1 MISGENDSDSQ
12 TTDSTSGLTMDQE
25 VRIEP
30 HHMFGLRREARNNL
44 HFMDEQTIVFPS
56 GNNCVLYNVHQQ
68 WTKFIPG
75 EMSYQQ
81 EKQAIKALA
90 ISPDRFFLAVSV
102 CGAQSTVSVYDIQ
115 SDQCTKMQVLT
126 GGDIEV
132 KEFVCMAFSADSK
145 YLLCQAGG
153 PGWNLFYWDWENN
166 NVIAIVQT
174 TKLGFVS
181 QVSFNPVDNTQI
193 CVSGNYVFSIFK
205 LENDFLKISA
215 FTMDCEYIKS
225 HAWLSENSIVLGTK
239 TGNLLLL
246 EGGVLL
252 SLTSP
257 SERQMVNCDTSS
269 ISALPGITVITTYS
283 KGFACA
289 GSLGEV
295 CLYEKTGEFDYKKAV
310 EIRIPQDPCSS
321 EPSVSAQQEVKS
333 MCLSPSEETLAI
345 STRQGQIYHV
355 NLTSVENSQSKLANF
370 EYLFHSLHTG
380 SITDLSVSSSKPLLA
395 TCSKDNS
402 VHIWN
407 YKTNSLELHQEF
419 PEEPNCISLH
429 PNGLSILVGFS
440 DKVHLMN
447 LLVDQFCP
455 VQEFDIHDCSECA
468 FNHDGSTFAAISDNL
483 ISIVNIRT
491 GDKVDLNGHLDTV
504 ELVKWS
510 KDDRRLVLLGTDGA
524 VREWNVLTGECTL
537 NESRG
542 GEILREMASK
552 DTSYTAIS
560 VTQSALREMASNEMS
575 YTAISMT
582 QSGQAVFV
590 GTATGTVRVMQYQI
604 EEVISW
610 TEHRGHCGPITKML
624 VTPGDQYLVTASED
638 GSLLIWTITDQV
650 GDQLSM
656 VKEACFTEE
665 VPCSN
670 AFLEIKDKS
679 LLEVQSLIESLNEEL
694 ECNPNLTNMD
704 FKKKLEEVKENFL
717 NITEKLN
724 TEKEEQ
730 KISQDKALREMRE
743 KHVKELKF
751 MENKH
756 AEEIF
761 QAFAVQESLEE
772 KIQKLHSDYEEKLR
786 TEEEKH
792 LSSIEIKQA
801 YDQKLLEQQNSLQQF
816 QEMVQELLEKTDTEI
831 IDTLLQQ
838 ELQEEEG
845 EEEEN
850 NMKLEDETVLT
861 ENKMVHFWKKEGE
874 IQCESIEPSQLEG
887 EINSKN
893 KIIENLQQKLHVQKE
908 ELCKERSK
916 VRSLKT
922 VLQKIKADIQEC
934 SSFIRQPTLLR
945 NNFKKLQKCYIHEAD
960 VKHGRKAG
968 LVIDHTK
975 EKEQSEMPE
984 PKPPLATTTKI
995 QKTKAVQEVVKD
1007 CASKLE
1013 MELMAEKE
1021 ICSNLK
1027 NKTKL
1032 MEKQFRKITEE
1043 IQVQNLEVS
1052 MLKEEVQNLHG
1063 HHKDRKKL
1071 KSLRKEK
1078 EQNKTVQEQKIH
1090 LRDIVEMHKQT
1101 MIQNEVALNS
1111 INNQLDEL
1119 IEDRNRPMEQMDET
1133 KLERVKKRIKAKKL
1147 FFRKVRNVQILVNR
1161 MKADIQTCSE
1171 FIQQPKTLKENFIK
1185 LYKCYIKG
1193 TDVSVGE
1200 KTATQKQGIRQ
1211 KEQVNQMKSL
1221 AFVPR
1226 PPQTR
1231 PKIQKTSAV
1240 PREDF
1245 NQETDK
1251 NHRDRTQGIRTMR
1264 INSCVKISKDTQKI
1278 YGGVPKILTH
1288 MLSSRR
1294 KRIKPSSSG
1303 YVKLPPINMSR
1314 GSQRWH

>member
-960 VKHGRKAG
+960 
-968 LVIDHTK
+968 
-975 EKEQSEMPE
+975 
-984 PKPPLATTTKI
+984 
-995 QKTKAVQEVVKD
+995 TKAVQEVVKD

-1147 FFRKVRNVQILVNR
+1147 FFRKLEAEVKEDNSRNQEVINELKDKLKVKENELCTERQRVRNVQILVNR

>member
-1 MISGENDSDSQ
+1 
-12 TTDSTSGLTMDQE
+12 MDQE

-75 EMSYQQ
+75 EMPYQQ

-102 CGAQSTVSVYDIQ
+102 CGVQSTVSVYDIQ

-153 PGWNLFYWDWENN
+153 PGWNLFYWDWEND

-215 FTMDCEYIKS
+215 FTMDCECIKS
-225 HAWLSENSIVLGTK
+225 HAWLSEDSIVLGTK

-252 SLTSP
+252 SLTNP
-257 SERQMVNCDTSS
+257 SERC
-269 ISALPGITVITTYS
+269 ITVITAYS

-345 STRQGQIYHV
+345 STRQGQIYHF
-355 NLTSVENSQSKLANF
+355 NLASVENRQSKQANF

-380 SITDLSVSSSKPLLA
+380 SITDLSVCSSKPLLA

-407 YKTNSLELHQEF
+407 YKTNFLELHQEF
-419 PEEPNCISLH
+419 PKEPNCISLH
-429 PNGLSILVGFS
+429 PNGLSVLVGFS
-440 DKVHLMN
+440 DKVHLMD

-468 FNHDGSTFAAISDNL
+468 FNHDGSMFAAVSDDL

-491 GDKVDLNGHLDTV
+491 GDKVDLNGHLDMV
-504 ELVKWS
+504 ELVMWS
-510 KDDRRLVLLGTDGA
+510 KDDRHLVLLGTDGA

-537 NESRG
+537 NESRE

-552 DTSYTAIS
+552 DMSYTAIS

-590 GTATGTVRVMQYQI
+590 GTATGTVRVMQYPI
-604 EEVISW
+604 EEVMSW

-656 VKEACFTEE
+656 VKEACCTEE
-665 VPCSN
+665 VPCSS
-670 AFLEIKDKS
+670 AFLEIKHKS
-679 LLEVQSLIESLNEEL
+679 LLEVQSLIKSLNEEL
-694 ECNPNLTNMD
+694 ECTLNLTNMD

-743 KHVKELKF
+743 KHVKELKI

-761 QAFAVQESLEE
+761 QAFAVQESLEQ
-772 KIQKLHSDYEEKLR
+772 KIQKLHLDYKEKLR
-786 TEEEKH
+786 KEEEKH
-792 LSSIEIKQA
+792 LSSIEMKQA
-801 YDQKLLEQQNSLQQF
+801 YDERLLEQQNSLQQF

-838 ELQEEEG
+838 ELQEEE
-845 EEEEN
+845 EEN
-850 NMKLEDETVLT
+850 NIKLEDEMELT
-861 ENKMVHFWKKEGE
+861 ENKLGHFWKIEGE
-874 IQCESIEPSQLEG
+874 IQCESIEPSQLER

-893 KIIENLQQKLHVQKE
+893 KIIQNLQQKLHTQKE

-1007 CASKLE
+1007 GETKLK
-1013 MELMAEKE
+1013 MELKAEKE

-1052 MLKEEVQNLHG
+1052 MLKEEVQNLHDL
-1063 HHKDRKKL
+1063 HKDRKKL

-1101 MIQNEVALNS
+1101 MIQNEVALIS
-1111 INNQLDEL
+1111 MNNQLDEL

-1147 FFRKVRNVQILVNR
+1147 FFRKLEAEVKEDNCRNQEVINELKDKLKVKENELCTERQRVRNVHILVNR

-1185 LYKCYIKG
+1185 LYIRYIKG
-1193 TDVSVGE
+1193 ADVSVVE

-1211 KEQVNQMKSL
+1211 REQVKQTKRM

-1251 NHRDRTQGIRTMR
+1251 NHRDRTQGSRTMR
-1264 INSCVKISKDTQKI
+1264 NNSCVKISKDTQKI
-1278 YGGVPKILTH
+1278 YGVPMILTH

-1294 KRIKPSSSG
+1294 KRLKSSSTG
-1303 YVKLPPINMSR
+1303 YGKLPPINMTR